1 MRPSRI
7 LFWPLFAG
15 LLMGGSAAASPGD
28 PYVVYTANSFA
39 TGAVIVRTDPAT
51 GSLLEISRN
60 GPQGNLFQRPY
71 DLAVESDGSLV
82 VADLGEPCTK
92 QTEPCAADGRI
103 VRVDPVTGA
112 QGLVASGVQLVD
124 PAGIAVAPNGDLWVA
139 DNLAPDDSG
148 RVVRVDPRT
157 GAQTTVSEGDRL
169 DLPFGIAVD
178 RDGTLVVVN
187 RTVPGQLPP
196 DCQPAGKLV
205 RVDPVTGYQHLV
217 SEGGSIAWPLGLALD
232 ADRGIVVANECATPG
247 GLVRVDPLGG
257 SQSVLTPNAQDD
269 VLVAP
274 ERVAFDPGG
283 APLVSDFAL
292 GADGEGGIVRVD
304 PATGAQSLLAGGDL
318 FNHPLGIA
326 AVVNRPPAASL
337 AAQPSLI
344 AAGGTVRL
352 DASGSSDPEGQRL
365 LYEWDLDGDG
375 SFEAG
380 SGTSAAAE
388 RSFTQ
393 HGPATV
399 RTRVNDP
406 HGGRAVAET
415 VVNVDGSIPLITELR
430 TSARVVGVR
439 RGERRRGGSRR
450 ERRGDSRRGRR
461 GESGRGRRGESD
473 NGRGG
478 ESRRGRHAARPRN
491 SGREERRPP
500 RATTISFEL
509 SEPAGVSLAIE
520 RARAG
525 RRSAEGPC
533 RTRAR
538 KGRRCFVWR
547 QARLVESPGAAGRNE
562 VRLAARGLRPGRHRI
577 QLSAVDAVGNRSARR
592 SLPLRVVRLRRR

>member
-1 MRPSRI
+1 MRLTRI

-15 LLMGGSAAASPGD
+15 LLMGGTAAASPGD
-28 PYVVYTANSFA
+28 PYVVYTANSFV
-39 TGAVIVRTDPAT
+39 TGAVVLRADPAT

-60 GPQGNLFQRPY
+60 GPQGSLFQRPY
-71 DLAVESDGSLV
+71 DLAVEPDGSLV
-82 VADLGEPCTK
+82 VADLGEPCTAP
-92 QTEPCAADGRI
+92 TEPCAADGRI

-139 DNLAPDDSG
+139 DNLEPDDSG

-157 GAQTTVSEGDRL
+157 GAQTTVSEGGRL

-178 RDGTLVVVN
+178 RDGSLVVAN
-187 RTVPGQLPP
+187 RTLPGQLPP
-196 DCQPAGKLV
+196 DCQPGGKVV
-205 RVDPVTGYQHLV
+205 RVDPVTGFQHLV
-217 SEGGSIAWPLGLALD
+217 SEAGSIAWPLGLALD

-257 SQSVLTPNAQDD
+257 SQRVLTGNGQDD
-269 VLVAP
+269 VLVTP

-292 GADGEGGIVRVD
+292 GADGEGGIARVD

-326 AVVNRPPAASL
+326 AVANRPPAASL
-337 AAQPSLI
+337 AAQPPLV
-344 AAGGTVRL
+344 AAGDTVRL

-380 SGTSAAAE
+380 SGTSAVAE

-415 VVNVDGSIPLITELR
+415 IVNVDGSIPLITGLR
-430 TSARVVGVR
+430 ASARVVGVR
-439 RGERRRGGSRR
+439 RGERRRG
-450 ERRGDSRRGRR
+450 ESRRGRR
-461 GESGRGRRGESD
+461 EESRRGGNDDSER
-473 NGRGG
+473 GRGG
-478 ESRRGRHAARPRN
+478 ESRRGRPGPRPRH
-491 SGREERRPP
+491 SETAKRPP

-525 RRSAEGPC
+525 RRSAGGPC
-533 RTRAR
+533 RVRAR
-538 KGRRCFVWR
+538 RGRRCFLWR
-547 QARLVESPGAAGRNE
+547 QARLVETPGAAGPNE
-562 VRLAARGLRPGRHRI
+562 VRLAARGLRPGRHRV